1 MHTASLVRVQSAGY
15 RSRSY
20 RVQKVCGPATC
31 SFQIIIPR
39 VPLINIICA
48 CFRENPVE
56 AVKFIGSSLLSDKA
70 LVVGGHLYN
79 VHSGALSLHS
89 GFFKAALA
97 PSFAGREGQST
108 SFEVHLPEP
117 AFFRP
122 MLPFL
127 YTGQCPQHTDSEI
140 PPLLLNA
147 AFLDCPAYTTGLV
160 RTALQRNW
168 RVLLDER
175 LQLSVLGDGS
185 ALQELQRSPD
195 NMVALRVLAHWSRLN
210 SNSNSYANSKE

>member
-1 MHTASLVRVQSAGY
+1 MKGICPFCEYLSFLRVFHPTDVY
-15 RSRSY
+15 
-20 RVQKVCGPATC
+20 
-31 SFQIIIPR
+31 
-39 VPLINIICA
+39 A
-48 CFRENPVE
+48 CFRENPIE
-56 AVKFIGSSLLSDKA
+56 AAKFIGSSLLSDKA
-70 LVVGGHLYN
+70 LVVGGQLYP
-79 VHSGALSLHS
+79 VHCGALTLHS

-97 PSFAGREGQST
+97 PSFAGREAQSP
-108 SFEVHLPEP
+108 SFEVHLPGP
-117 AFFRP
+117 AFFKP

-127 YTGQCPQHTDSEI
+127 YTGQCPQQQHSDCEI